1 MTTRI
6 LRFLPVIAAFGA
18 CLPATAGAQ
27 ATSPLTGGTP
37 ALAPSPFAL
46 SGGGQVLLGRAV
58 RFRGTVDR
66 GDAGRAVS
74 IERLD
79 PLTSAWTPEAATTVA
94 ADGSFVASWRPRHS
108 GRFQTRAVLAHDG
121 AAGAAGASP
130 ELPLTVYRPALA
142 TWYGPGLFGRRTAC
156 GNRLSRSLLGVAHRR
171 LPCGTSVALVY
182 RGRTLVVPVVDRGP
196 FTAGTEWDLT
206 AAAAHA
212 LGFAES
218 GRLGAVPLR

>member
-1 MTTRI
+1 MTNRI

-27 ATSPLTGGTP
+27 ATSPTTGGTP

-66 GDAGRAVS
+66 GEAGRAVT

-94 ADGSFVASWRPRHS
+94 SDGTFVASWRPRHS
-108 GRFQTRAVLAHDG
+108 GRFRTRAVLTRDS
-121 AAGAAGASP
+121 AAGAAAASP

-156 GNRLSRSLLGVAHRR
+156 GNRLSRGLLGVAHRR
-171 LPCGTSVALVY
+171 LPCGTSVALHY

-196 FTAGTEWDLT
+196 FTAGADWDLT
-206 AAAAHA
+206 AAAARA

>member
-27 ATSPLTGGTP
+27 ATLPPTGGTP

-66 GDAGRAVS
+66 GEAGRAVT
-74 IERLD
+74 IERLE

-94 ADGSFVASWRPRHS
+94 SDGSFVASWRPRHS
-108 GRFQTRAVLAHDG
+108 GRFQTRAVLARDS
-121 AAGAAGASP
+121 AAGTAAASP

-142 TWYGPGLFGRRTAC
+142 SWYGPGLFGKRTAC

-171 LPCGTSVALVY
+171 LPCGTSVALHY
-182 RGRTLVVPVVDRGP
+182 RDRTLVVPVVDRGP
-196 FTAGTEWDLT
+196 FTRGTEWDLT
-206 AAAAHA
+206 AATAAA